1 MATSITDL
9 PTDPT
14 GGGSIGNISL
24 SINEKNE
31 KVGNISP
38 QMQAV
43 PIPQS
48 TTLDQSVI
56 NQIISGLQQASGQ
69 TQLASRDIPLS
80 TENII
85 HDQQIQPNYI
95 PKTSN
100 QDYIKSYEENN
111 DIIANYNK
119 EISNNNQLDRLYDE
133 IQIPLLISVLYFLFQ
148 LPIFKRYLFHYI
160 PVLFSKD
167 GNMNINGFFFT
178 STMFGLIYYIIFKMT
193 NHFNHF

>member
-31 KVGNISP
+31 KVGNMSL
-38 QMQAV
+38 QQQAV